1 MIWHHWNFYLTA
13 PNSTNCWCGTEGFK
27 MAVAHKRGATESQVA
42 SRPGNKAASPGGG
55 CVMSKHPKHQ
65 HSRNI
70 TEDECRV
77 IRGSMYTVMSQFVN
91 IMHCSLMH
99 FHKCPSPLRGQRSM
113 KMVGN
118 LTDVTN
124 VCWSTAVFS
133 QLRPA
138 TVSPHHSKSV
148 FLCSEWSEFCV
159 LLVPFRQ
166 VTGTHCV
173 AVLKVYRSDQDLGVS
188 DGRNNRK
195 KAVLLF
201 Y

>member
-1 MIWHHWNFYLTA
+1 MIWHHWNFYFTA

-91 IMHCSLMH
+91 IMHCPLMH

-118 LTDVTN
+118 LPMSQTSVDLLLCFPNYVLPPFLLIIAK
-124 VCWSTAVFS
+124 VSSCAVNEVNS
-133 QLRPA
+133 
-138 TVSPHHSKSV
+138 VSS
-148 FLCSEWSEFCV
+148 
-159 LLVPFRQ
+159 
-166 VTGTHCV
+166 
-173 AVLKVYRSDQDLGVS
+173 
-188 DGRNNRK
+188 
-195 KAVLLF
+195 
-201 Y
+201 